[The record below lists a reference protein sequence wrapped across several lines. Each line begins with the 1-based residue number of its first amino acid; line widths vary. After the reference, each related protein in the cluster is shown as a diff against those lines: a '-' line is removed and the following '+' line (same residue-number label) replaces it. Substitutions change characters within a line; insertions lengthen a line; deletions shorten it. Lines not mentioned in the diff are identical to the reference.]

1 LAGEDF
7 DLNREIK
14 GARAYRQRVL
24 KLRQLTDKLAKEK
37 PSKKMKDILKA
48 NECLMQVSRILTPV
62 VSHLKGNYGQDT
74 YGLSALSN
82 PIPVLEG
89 VRDYVGF
96 ARGSEE
102 HKLLMTRLMREK
114 KRVYDALRDAVE
126 RIDRTLA
133 DS

>member
-1 LAGEDF
+1 
-7 DLNREIK
+7 
-14 GARAYRQRVL
+14 
-24 KLRQLTDKLAKEK
+24 
-37 PSKKMKDILKA
+37 
-48 NECLMQVSRILTPV
+48 
-62 VSHLKGNYGQDT
+62 
-74 YGLSALSN
+74 LSN

-89 VRDYVGF
+89 VRDYAGF

-114 KRVYDALRDAVE
+114 KRVCDALRDAVE